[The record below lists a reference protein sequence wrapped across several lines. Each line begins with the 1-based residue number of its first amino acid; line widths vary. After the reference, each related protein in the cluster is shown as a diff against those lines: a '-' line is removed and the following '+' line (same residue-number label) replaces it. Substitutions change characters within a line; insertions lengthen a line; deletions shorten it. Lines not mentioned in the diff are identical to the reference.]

1 MENNFLIK
9 YMNER
14 VMHFT
19 KKMIDPGPVITIS
32 RECGCSGGVLAEK
45 LTESINKAVSDP
57 AKRWKW
63 ISKEILYL
71 ASNELKINPDQIRS
85 LLSLEE
91 KTFLDKM
98 VFSFADK
105 YYVNDAKIRIV
116 IQEVIR
122 NIAIRG
128 NAVIVGR
135 GSEALTLDIPH
146 SLHVRLFAPLSW
158 KTSIISQR
166 GNISHDEARKIVLLV
181 DKQRAKFRDAYLH
194 KNKDLI
200 VNDIELNCAKFSQEE
215 MVSIIMKIAELK
227 SLI

>member
-1 MENNFLIK
+1 METNFLIK
-9 YMNER
+9 YMNDR

-32 RECGCSGGVLAEK
+32 RECGCAGGAFAEK
-45 LTESINKAVSDP
+45 LTESINKKINDP
-57 AKRWKW
+57 AKNWKW
-63 ISKEILYL
+63 VSKEILNL
-71 ASNELKINPDQIRS
+71 ASKELKINPDQIKS
-85 LLSLEE
+85 LLNLEE
-91 KTFLDKM
+91 KTLLDKM

-135 GSEALTLDIPH
+135 GSEALTLDIPR
-146 SLHVRLFAPLSW
+146 SLHVRLYAPLSW
-158 KTSIISQR
+158 KTAVISER
-166 GNISHDEARKIVLLV
+166 GNISHEEAKKIVIQV

-194 KNKDLI
+194 KNKDI
-200 VNDIELNCAKFSQEE
+200 IANDIEFNCAKFSQEE
-215 MVSIIMKIAELK
+215 MVSVILNIAELK